1 MKVELNKED
10 VIPLSHIAQGDCFV
24 FNNGSTYMRIRNPFH
39 HNSQEERVDVVNLTS
54 GEATSFKADSPVVPV
69 KITAVET
76 K

>member
-10 VIPLSHIAQGDCFV
+10 VIPLSHVAQGDCFV

-39 HNSQEERVDVVNLTS
+39 HNPNDRVDVVNLTS
-54 GEATSFKADSPVVPV
+54 GEATSFNEDSSVVLV